1 MVPGTASPGW
11 RLNACV
17 PSGLWN
23 LCLCNFGTVE
33 PMLVQLRGCKEYA
46 CASLRDCGTY
56 AFSSLR
62 DCGTYAFSSL
72 RDCGTYAF
80 SSLRDCGTHTC
91 ASLRDCQGGRQAS
104 PCAVD
109 EIPLGITLL
118 KEKSNGR
125 CRSPADGPEIERNVF
140 INFGVVPRSQGCASD
155 QWRGIV
161 SGIDEGLDTLDDV
174 GFVIGVGDTKP

>member
-1 MVPGTASPGW
+1 MGDAWSACAPSELSESMVPGTASPGW

-46 CASLRDCGTY
+46 CA
-56 AFSSLR
+56 
-62 DCGTYAFSSL
+62 SL